1 MRLWD
6 AKTGELV
13 RTIRAPLGPRWI
25 AFSPNGTRLR
35 SACLDGSSRVWDV
48 ETGKEILILSEHNG
62 RVTALA
68 FSPDGRRI
76 FTASL
81 DGTVKVWH
89 AETGEE
95 LLTLR
100 GPQNGFWGFWGL
112 AVSSDGRSIAAA
124 SDASSVKIWKT
135 TSPVGD

>member
-1 MRLWD
+1 
-6 AKTGELV
+6 
-13 RTIRAPLGPRWI
+13 
-25 AFSPNGTRLR
+25 
-35 SACLDGSSRVWDV
+35 V

-68 FSPDGRRI
+68 FSPDGSRI

-124 SDASSVKIWKT
+124 SDASSIKIWKT